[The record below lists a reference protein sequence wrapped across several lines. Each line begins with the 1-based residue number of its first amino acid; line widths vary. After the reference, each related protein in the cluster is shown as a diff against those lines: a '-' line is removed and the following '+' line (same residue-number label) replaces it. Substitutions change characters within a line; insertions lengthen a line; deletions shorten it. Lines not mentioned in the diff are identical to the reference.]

1 MCLRHWMC
9 FIGIGSLLLPT
20 ALRATERM
28 RKEPIPLLDKQ
39 QSFWNVD
46 PYCLESICAC
56 FVAHRDPL
64 SAKQLMYLFPQLSE
78 EDVSVFARCI
88 LSSKRP
94 EYLFS
99 KSEEELFAKL
109 ILPRVSLGVHRDDD
123 LARVLVLAEPSAEE
137 QKARYYSL
145 YLDVLALRAY
155 VERERLASAAHGDP
169 ERIDL
174 ATIEAINTILF
185 QEEGWRYPSKQEMFE
200 NRFSE
205 LAAVT
210 DSKFGVCLGTVVL
223 YQAVAQRL
231 DLSLDPVTPPGHIYL
246 RYKDKVNIET
256 TSGGRHLPTERYCEC
271 IKESQLKVRS
281 QMELIGLT
289 FMNRGAFFL
298 QKGEFLQ
305 ASLAYEQ
312 AQSYLSDEQISDLL
326 GITYVLLG
334 KKAAGEALLKKSA
347 EKTRRGSSIYDY
359 FQGYISPEI
368 LGVLF
373 ADSGVTYQ
381 ETLEY
386 RKKLVMLSK
395 KYPKSGSL
403 RLRLAT
409 TALELGLVNEGV
421 QLLEESVKD
430 APEDLSLRLQFCKI
444 LCNRHDYVRAK
455 YHFDQAQ
462 ALLIKEG
469 LFSEKTSYTLLKTIG
484 KKLSLVAPS

>member
-1 MCLRHWMC
+1 
-9 FIGIGSLLLPT
+9 
-20 ALRATERM
+20 
-28 RKEPIPLLDKQ
+28 
-39 QSFWNVD
+39 
-46 PYCLESICAC
+46 
-56 FVAHRDPL
+56 
-64 SAKQLMYLFPQLSE
+64 
-78 EDVSVFARCI
+78 
-88 LSSKRP
+88 
-94 EYLFS
+94 
-99 KSEEELFAKL
+99 
-109 ILPRVSLGVHRDDD
+109 
-123 LARVLVLAEPSAEE
+123 
-137 QKARYYSL
+137 
-145 YLDVLALRAY
+145 
-155 VERERLASAAHGDP
+155 
-169 ERIDL
+169 
-174 ATIEAINTILF
+174 
-185 QEEGWRYPSKQEMFE
+185 MFE
-200 NRFSE
+200 SRFSE

-386 RKKLVMLSK
+386 RKKLSDAFQEVSK
-395 KYPKSGSL
+395 KWIS
-403 RLRLAT
+403 
-409 TALELGLVNEGV
+409 
-421 QLLEESVKD
+421 
-430 APEDLSLRLQFCKI
+430 
-444 LCNRHDYVRAK
+444 
-455 YHFDQAQ
+455 
-462 ALLIKEG
+462 
-469 LFSEKTSYTLLKTIG
+469 
-484 KKLSLVAPS
+484 

>member
-1 MCLRHWMC
+1 
-9 FIGIGSLLLPT
+9 
-20 ALRATERM
+20 
-28 RKEPIPLLDKQ
+28 
-39 QSFWNVD
+39 
-46 PYCLESICAC
+46 
-56 FVAHRDPL
+56 
-64 SAKQLMYLFPQLSE
+64 
-78 EDVSVFARCI
+78 
-88 LSSKRP
+88 
-94 EYLFS
+94 
-99 KSEEELFAKL
+99 
-109 ILPRVSLGVHRDDD
+109 
-123 LARVLVLAEPSAEE
+123 
-137 QKARYYSL
+137 
-145 YLDVLALRAY
+145 
-155 VERERLASAAHGDP
+155 
-169 ERIDL
+169 
-174 ATIEAINTILF
+174 
-185 QEEGWRYPSKQEMFE
+185 
-200 NRFSE
+200 
-205 LAAVT
+205 
-210 DSKFGVCLGTVVL
+210 
-223 YQAVAQRL
+223 
-231 DLSLDPVTPPGHIYL
+231 
-246 RYKDKVNIET
+246 
-256 TSGGRHLPTERYCEC
+256 
-271 IKESQLKVRS
+271 
-281 QMELIGLT
+281 
-289 FMNRGAFFL
+289 MNRGAFFL

-409 TALELGLVNEGV
+409 TALELGLVKEGV